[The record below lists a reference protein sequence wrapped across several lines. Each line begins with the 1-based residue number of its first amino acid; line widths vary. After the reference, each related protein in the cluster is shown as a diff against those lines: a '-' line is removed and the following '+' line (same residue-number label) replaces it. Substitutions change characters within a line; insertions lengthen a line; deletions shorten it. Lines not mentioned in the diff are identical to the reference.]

1 MKRSEV
7 LISATAQMTLGKVML
22 SKSPDT
28 KGYISYGC
36 IYEMPQQ
43 ADPQRADLW
52 VPGGWLGGQENAVTA
67 SWAQGFRLE
76 QREVLDQAV
85 VMAAQRQECP

>member
-1 MKRSEV
+1 
-7 LISATAQMTLGKVML
+7 
-22 SKSPDT
+22 
-28 KGYISYGC
+28 
-36 IYEMPQQ
+36 MPPQ
-43 ADPQRADLW
+43 ADPQRADRW

-85 VMAAQRQECP
+85 VMAAQRQECT